1 MTTAAAHPVCT
12 LKPTA
17 AALELMG
24 RAYLEVRNFH
34 FPEARFWKRMAGLEA
49 NMSQTGD
56 KPRELID
63 QSRARTAVFDV
74 LTNGVPIEVKVD
86 AG

>member
-1 MTTAAAHPVCT
+1 
-12 LKPTA
+12 
-17 AALELMG
+17 
-24 RAYLEVRNFH
+24 
-34 FPEARFWKRMAGLEA
+34 MAGLEA